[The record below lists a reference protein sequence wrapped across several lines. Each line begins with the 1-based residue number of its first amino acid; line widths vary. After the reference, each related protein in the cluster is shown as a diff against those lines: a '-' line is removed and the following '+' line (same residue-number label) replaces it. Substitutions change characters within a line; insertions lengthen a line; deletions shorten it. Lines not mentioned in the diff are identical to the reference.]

1 MFVIESLDIHS
12 DGPSASGGSPHK
24 LQNNRPP
31 DDVKVAMNPIPSH
44 PAGFILSYP
53 PPLVRNGSGSEKPPP
68 PPQSPG
74 IALGLSQSAFTYEDL
89 AQATDNF
96 SPANLLGEDGFGYV
110 HKGVLP
116 NGKTVAIKQLK
127 AESGQGDRE
136 FQAEVE
142 VISRIHHRNLVSL
155 VGYCISGAR
164 RMLVSEFVPNN
175 TIEFH
180 LHRKSFR

>member
-1 MFVIESLDIHS
+1 MFVMESLDIHA
-12 DGPSASGGSPHK
+12 DGPSASGGSTHL

-31 DDVKVAMNPIPSH
+31 DDVKVSMNPIPSH

-53 PPLVRNGSGSEKPPP
+53 PPLARNGSGSGKPSPPP
-68 PPQSPG
+68 ESPG

-96 SPANLLGEDGFGYV
+96 SPANLLGEGGFGYV

-127 AESGQGDRE
+127 AESRQGDRE
-136 FQAEVE
+136 FQTEVE
-142 VISRIHHRNLVSL
+142 VIGRIHHRNLVSL
-155 VGYCISGAR
+155 SGYCISGAR
-164 RMLVSEFVPNN
+164 RMLVYEFVPNN

>member
-1 MFVIESLDIHS
+1 MFVIESFDIHL
-12 DGPSASGGSPHK
+12 DGRSASGSSPHK

-31 DDVKVAMNPIPSH
+31 DDVKLAMNPIPSH

-89 AQATDNF
+89 AQAADNF
-96 SPANLLGEDGFGYV
+96 SPANLLGEGGFGYV

-116 NGKTVAIKQLK
+116 NGKTVAIKQLTAK
-127 AESGQGDRE
+127 SGQGDRE

-142 VISRIHHRNLVSL
+142 VIGRVHHRNLVSL
-155 VGYCISGAR
+155 VGYCISGG
-164 RMLVSEFVPNN
+164 SENACIRVCSKQHDQ
-175 TIEFH
+175 I
-180 LHRKSFR
+180 SSAW